1 MFSLFKNKQKVDI
14 QTSSENTP
22 ILNVSFK
29 VNALGV
35 TDIEMIWLSEDELM
49 STYFAELIVNI
60 NTGQY
65 ADSILKILSD
75 GLADSDNE
83 DYKKFITT
91 TIVKTK
97 YLTDKL
103 TEDFIEKTESP
114 IVKPS
119 EFSYN
124 VVKNQE

>member
-1 MFSLFKNKQKVDI
+1 MFSLFKKKQKVDI

-29 VNALGV
+29 VNALGD

-60 NTGQY
+60 NTGEY
-65 ADSILKILSD
+65 ADTILKILSE
-75 GLADSDNE
+75 GLADSEDE

-103 TEDFIEKTESP
+103 TENFIKKTESP

>member
-1 MFSLFKNKQKVDI
+1 MFSLFKKKQKVDI

-29 VNALGV
+29 VNALGD

-60 NTGQY
+60 NTGEY
-65 ADSILKILSD
+65 ADTILKILSE
-75 GLADSDNE
+75 GLADSEDE

-103 TEDFIEKTESP
+103 TENFMKKTESP

>member
-1 MFSLFKNKQKVDI
+1 MFSLFKKKQKVDI

-29 VNALGV
+29 VNALGD
-35 TDIEMIWLSEDELM
+35 TDIEMIWLREDELM

-60 NTGQY
+60 NTGEY
-65 ADSILKILSD
+65 ADTILKILSE
-75 GLADSDNE
+75 GLADSEDE

-103 TEDFIEKTESP
+103 TENLMKKTESP